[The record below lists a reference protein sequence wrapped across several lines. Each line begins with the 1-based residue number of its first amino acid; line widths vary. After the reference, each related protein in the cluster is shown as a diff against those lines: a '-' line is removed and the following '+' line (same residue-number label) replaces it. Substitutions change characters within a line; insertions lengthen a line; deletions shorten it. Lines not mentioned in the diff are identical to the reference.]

1 MKMLQNT
8 ICSIITFRV
17 YIVWWKGEK
26 YPGHW
31 SKELNPATIPGSSQ
45 VHMILTYLSW
55 WKLIWKKKKKRQNKK
70 KNNPEVSEICFPIP
84 INKSVQSI
92 KQKKAG
98 EFMGIFTY
106 GSRSPLKKKKKKIC
120 DNNYKKWTTKPEA
133 EYEIV
138 TYCFRACTILH
149 KQET

>member
-1 MKMLQNT
+1 METLILFRKLSNKPSKPSKVPIWGQLHSMKMLQNT

-55 WKLIWKKKKKRQNKK
+55 WKLIKKKKKRRNK

-106 GSRSPLKKKKKKIC
+106 GSRSP
-120 DNNYKKWTTKPEA
+120 
-133 EYEIV
+133 
-138 TYCFRACTILH
+138 
-149 KQET
+149 